1 MRRLS
6 IACALLLANAALHP
20 SALHAQTPQP
30 APQQKP
36 QQATGAESA
45 TFDPVRAE
53 QRASALVGKMTRA
66 EKVQFLSSIP
76 SFSLGKATPPGNGAG
91 LINGIPRLGIPPLAM
106 VDSGVGTGTTGGN
119 QSSTVFPATIAIAS
133 SWDRA
138 LSFEYGAQIARQL
151 RAQGFGMGLG
161 GGVNLGRDPRYGRIF
176 EYLGEDPQ
184 LAGELIAQR
193 SAGTLSEH
201 VIPSIK
207 HFVANEQETGRTVG
221 SSVVD
226 ERTLRELYALPFEIA
241 IKETPPAIRT
251 GSVMCAYNQVSIDGS
266 EPDFN
271 CESSRLLTGVI
282 KSEWGFAGEIQS
294 DWGGV
299 HNITKAFRAGLDE
312 REDESGITLDLSEV
326 PESRIDDAV
335 KRRLYAMMQAG
346 VIEHPAFAG
355 GTIDYDAARR
365 FSQHAEEQSIVLLK
379 NERRDRN
386 TKPALPLIPSALAH
400 GIVIIG
406 PDLDRALPVG
416 GGSGNVR
423 RYSTGTLAG
432 SCLDK
437 QGRPLPTAPPS
448 ECYWWDNPWLPV
460 PEPLIHAIQ
469 SHLETSTAVTYI
481 ASTDPWKPYGVYTP
495 EQRTKAVTAA
505 HTASA
510 VIFVLIKPGREQ
522 ADLLSLDG
530 ANFGESFQYGGVLEK
545 WGYCGSDM
553 EGCVNRDLTEPA
565 APYVDQISMLKT
577 VAAANPNTIVLIES
591 GNPILMPWLS
601 RVSAVL
607 DAWYPGEGGGPAIAN
622 VLFGTVNP
630 SGKLPITFPARDED
644 TPAWGTNGTYSM
656 NPVFR
661 EKLEIG
667 YRWYES
673 RKIKP
678 LFEFGFGL
686 SYTSFAYSNLKV
698 VRNADQSMSATF
710 EVKNTGN
717 VAGAEVP
724 QIYLG
729 INDPEEPPKRLVGW
743 DKVFLEPGESRRVKV
758 EITPRM
764 QSIWD
769 VSGTTHGWR
778 YVPGSKVYVG
788 ASSSDIRLR

>member
-1 MRRLS
+1 MRTLFLTLA
-6 IACALLLANAALHP
+6 ITALP
-20 SALHAQTPQP
+20 CGYFSALHGQALQQMPAAEATP
-30 APQQKP
+30 
-36 QQATGAESA
+36 
-45 TFDPVRAE
+45 FDPAQAE
-53 QRASALVGKMTRA
+53 QRARALVTQMTRA
-66 EKVQFLSSIP
+66 EKVQFLSSDP
-76 SFSLGKATPPGNGAG
+76 TFSLGKAMPPGNGAG
-91 LINGIPRLGIPPLAM
+91 YIDGIPRLGIPPLAM
-106 VDSGVGTGTTGGN
+106 VDSGVGTGTTGGY
-119 QSSTVFPATIAIAS
+119 QSSSVFPATIAIAS

-138 LSFEYGAQIARQL
+138 LSYQYGAQIGAQL

-193 SAGTLSEH
+193 SAGTLSQH
-201 VIPSIK
+201 VIPSVK

-221 SSVVD
+221 SSTVD

-251 GSVMCAYNQVSIDGS
+251 GSVMCAYNQVAIDGA
-266 EPDFN
+266 EPEFN
-271 CESSRLLTGVI
+271 CESSRLLTDVI
-282 KSEWGFAGEIQS
+282 KKEWGFAGEIQS

-299 HNITKAFRAGLDE
+299 HDVTKGFLAGLDE
-312 REDESGITLDLSEV
+312 REDESGVTLDLSKV

-335 KRRLYAMMQAG
+335 TRRLYVMMQAG
-346 VIEHPAFAG
+346 VMEHPAVAG
-355 GTIDYDAARR
+355 GKIDYDAARR

-379 NERRDRN
+379 NDSADARGA
-386 TKPALPLIPSALAH
+386 PALPLKASALAK
-400 GIVIIG
+400 GIVIVG
-406 PDLDRALPVG
+406 PELDRALPVG

-432 SCLDK
+432 SCVDQ
-437 QGRPLPTAPPS
+437 QGRPLPTAPPN

-460 PEPLIHAIQ
+460 AKPLIAAIY
-469 SHLETSTAVTYI
+469 SHLPAGTPVTYI
-481 ASTDPWKPYGVYTP
+481 ASTDPAKPYGVYTP
-495 EQRTKAVTAA
+495 AQRAKAVNAA
-505 HTASA
+505 RNASA
-510 VIFVLIKPGREQ
+510 VIFVLVKPGREQ
-522 ADLLSLDG
+522 ADLVSLDG

-545 WGYCGSDM
+545 WGYCGSNM
-553 EGCVNRDLTEPA
+553 KGCVNKDLTEPA
-565 APYVDQISMLKT
+565 SPYVDQVAMLT
-577 VAAANPNTIVLIES
+577 AVSAANPNTIVVIES

-601 RVSAVL
+601 QVSAVL

-644 TPAWGTNGTYSM
+644 TPAWGTNGAYSM

-673 RKIKP
+673 RNIKP

-686 SYTSFAYSNLKV
+686 SYTTFAYSNLKIV
-698 VRNADQSMSATF
+698 QDQDQSMVVTF
-710 EVKNTGN
+710 ELKNTGN
-717 VAGAEVP
+717 EAGAEVP

-743 DKVFLEPGESRRVKV
+743 DKVFLEPGESRAVTVK
-758 EITPRM
+758 ITPRM

-769 VSGTTHGWR
+769 VSDTTHGWK
-778 YVPGSKVYVG
+778 YIPGSKVYVG
-788 ASSSDIRLR
+788 ASSSAIRLEN

>member
-1 MRRLS
+1 MRTFFPSYTLTL
-6 IACALLLANAALHP
+6 ALTALP
-20 SALHAQTPQP
+20 WVCPPALHAQALEHTSGAQP
-30 APQQKP
+30 AP
-36 QQATGAESA
+36 
-45 TFDPVRAE
+45 FDPAQAE
-53 QRASALVGKMTRA
+53 QRASALVAQMTRE
-66 EKVQFLSSIP
+66 EKVQFLSSGP
-76 SFSLGKATPPGNGAG
+76 TFSLGKATPPGNGAG
-91 LINGIPRLGIPPLAM
+91 YIDGIPRLGIPPLAM
-106 VDSGVGTGTTGGN
+106 VDSGVGTGTTGGD
-119 QSSTVFPATIAIAS
+119 QSSSVFPATIAIAS

-138 LSFEYGAQIARQL
+138 LSYQYGAQIGAEL

-193 SAGTLSEH
+193 SAGTLSQH

-221 SSVVD
+221 SSTVD

-251 GSVMCAYNQVSIDGS
+251 GSVMCAYNQVAIDGANP
-266 EPDFN
+266 EFN
-271 CESSRLLTGVI
+271 CESSRLLTDVI
-282 KSEWGFAGEIQS
+282 KTEWGFKGEVQS

-299 HNITKAFRAGLDE
+299 HNVTKAFLAGLDE
-312 REDESGITLDLSEV
+312 REDESGVTLDLSEV

-335 KRRLYAMMQAG
+335 RRRLYVMMQAG
-346 VIEHPAFAG
+346 VMEHPAVAG
-355 GTIDYDAARR
+355 GKIDYDAARR

-379 NERRDRN
+379 NDSADAKR
-386 TKPALPLIPSALAH
+386 TPALPLKPSALTK
-400 GIVIIG
+400 GIVIVG
-406 PDLDRALPVG
+406 PELDRALPVG

-423 RYSTGTLAG
+423 RYATGTLAG
-432 SCLDK
+432 SCVDRR
-437 QGRPLPTAPPS
+437 GRPLPTAPPN

-460 PEPLIHAIQ
+460 SEPLLEAIH
-469 SHLETSTAVTYI
+469 SHLEAGTPITYI
-481 ASTDPWKPYGVYTP
+481 ASTDHAKPYGVYTP
-495 EQRTKAVTAA
+495 AQRSKAVIAA
-505 HTASA
+505 RTASA

-522 ADLLSLDG
+522 ADLVSLDG

-553 EGCVNRDLTEPA
+553 DGCVNKDLTEPA
-565 APYVDQISMLKT
+565 VPYVDQVAMLKA
-577 VAAANPNTIVLIES
+577 VSEANSNTIVVIES

-601 RVSAVL
+601 KVSAVL

-630 SGKLPITFPARDED
+630 SGKLPITFPAHDTD
-644 TPAWGTNGTYSM
+644 TPAWGTNGSYSM
-656 NPVFR
+656 NPVFQ

-673 RKIKP
+673 RNIKP

-686 SYTSFAYSNLKV
+686 SYTTFAYSNLKV
-698 VRNADQSMSATF
+698 VQNADRSMSVTF
-710 EVKNTGN
+710 ELRNTGN

-729 INDPEEPPKRLVGW
+729 VRDPEEPPKRLVGW
-743 DKVFLEPGESRRVKV
+743 DKVFLEPGESKRIAV

-769 VSGTTHGWR
+769 TSGNTHQWKCI
-778 YVPGSKVYVG
+778 PGSKVYIG